1 MLNIRYLLTAFISS
15 GISITCFNHVNKSH
29 IKTMN
34 SELGKLHEE
43 NKKLRKEADTCPTAK
58 SIITE
63 IDKCLTILMK
73 EIIED
78 NIDLQDDDLKNEI
91 HIMCNLI
98 IRAIPKPQLKLEEEE
113 EAEEEEEEAEAEAE
127 EEEEEDKLPPLEREK
142 NNSSDSLSSSDSFD
156 KISTGE
162 ESNN

>member
-113 EAEEEEEEAEAEAE
+113 EEEAE

>member
-98 IRAIPKPQLKLEEEE
+98 IRAIPKPQLKLE
-113 EAEEEEEEAEAEAE
+113 AEEEEEEEEAGEEAEA
-127 EEEEEDKLPPLEREK
+127 EEDKLPPLEREK

>member
-78 NIDLQDDDLKNEI
+78 KIDLQDDDLKNEI

-113 EAEEEEEEAEAEAE
+113 EEEEAEEEE

>member
-1 MLNIRYLLTAFISS
+1 MLNINYLLTAFISS
-15 GISITCFNHVNKSH
+15 GISITCFNHVNNTH

-43 NKKLRKEADTCPTAK
+43 NKKLRKDAETCPTTK

-63 IDKCLTILMK
+63 IDKCLTLLMK

-113 EAEEEEEEAEAEAE
+113 EEEEEEV
-127 EEEEEDKLPPLEREK
+127 EDKLPPLERGK

-162 ESNN
+162 ESTN

>member
-78 NIDLQDDDLKNEI
+78 KIDLQDDDLKNEI

-113 EAEEEEEEAEAEAE
+113 EEEEAE

>member
-1 MLNIRYLLTAFISS
+1 
-15 GISITCFNHVNKSH
+15 
-29 IKTMN
+29 
-34 SELGKLHEE
+34 
-43 NKKLRKEADTCPTAK
+43 
-58 SIITE
+58 
-63 IDKCLTILMK
+63 MK

-98 IRAIPKPQLKLEEEE
+98 IRAIPKPQLKLE
-113 EAEEEEEEAEAEAE
+113 AEEEEEEEEAGEEAEA
-127 EEEEEDKLPPLEREK
+127 EEDKLPPLEREK

>member
-1 MLNIRYLLTAFISS
+1 
-15 GISITCFNHVNKSH
+15 
-29 IKTMN
+29 MN

-78 NIDLQDDDLKNEI
+78 KIDLQDDDLKNEI

-113 EAEEEEEEAEAEAE
+113 EEEEAEEE